1 MERKLALVTG
11 GAVGIGAAISRALA
25 EKGYQTGILYHHSAK
40 QAHLLCDTLQAQ
52 GHACFCEHTDVTD
65 EAEVRNAWQH
75 FGAVSDAWAGVPV
88 PAA

>member
-1 MERKLALVTG
+1 MPLRPAFLPFFLMA
-11 GAVGIGAAISRALA
+11 
-25 EKGYQTGILYHHSAK
+25 Y
-40 QAHLLCDTLQAQ
+40 
-52 GHACFCEHTDVTD
+52 TD